1 MNLANADAKT
11 GTALA
16 LDAAGGFDSYQRFNV
31 GTLSKPGGSGP
42 LESKG
47 LRANVEKTLAAAAC
61 PIRSIC
67 PVCPSACRACRKNS
81 QP

>member
-1 MNLANADAKT
+1 MNPANADAKI

-31 GTLSKPGGSGP
+31 GILSKPGGSGP

-47 LRANVEKTLAAAAC
+47 LRANVEKMLAAAAC
-61 PIRSIC
+61 PIRSIS
-67 PVCPSACRACRKNS
+67 PTFPSTCRACRENS
-81 QP
+81 VL